1 MQPNP
6 TPPLPQFSP
15 RPKPK
20 DSMAA
25 HIGILQQL
33 ADKLRRD
40 GVTAPAVK
48 GQVWR
53 GMLME
58 LATHDVFEEKTDVEI

>member
-6 TPPLPQFSP
+6 TTTPPQFSP
-15 RPKPK
+15 RPKPQ

-40 GVTAPAVK
+40 GVTAPATK
-48 GQVWR
+48 AEVWR
-53 GMLME
+53 GMLYE
-58 LATHDVFEEKTDVEI
+58 LADQIVVFEEKD